1 MINVGASIK
10 ILKNIY
16 VRKITFGI
24 LLHVVVNL
32 ASIIG
37 DSVITS
43 DKIIEGTKTVI
54 TNFHEKMGS
63 VKYNFYILLVFLSI
77 AITLL
82 IAVSIY
88 CYLVKYL
95 TKQKYLLPYHV
106 QFKEFLS
113 WQYK

>member
-95 TKQKYLLPYHV
+95 TKQKHLLPYLV
-106 QFKEFLS
+106 TNNKYKEFL
-113 WQYK
+113 Y